1 MRIPPAPAK
10 GPGPGTGRRRSRD
23 GASAATT
30 RWRERRPHLFLRRRD
45 APSVPDPTPSSDDP
59 TPSSDDRAP
68 PSDDRELREAI
79 ESTALG
85 FQVDGPEVDR
95 LCDEAAELGVG
106 GVCVPPGQVER
117 ARSRSAGGL
126 RIVTVANFP
135 LGHEPPGVVEEAA
148 RRAFRAGADVL
159 DTVFPLHTVASADWS
174 RAGALLDALERGSG
188 EGRYRLILE
197 TAAWDARTLNR
208 LLDVLRDRGVPAVKT
223 STGFHPA
230 GGATPEAVRALRTGL
245 PATVEVKASGGIRSP
260 AGARTLLAAGATVL
274 GTSSARKLLR
284 RP

>member
-1 MRIPPAPAK
+1 MVK
-10 GPGPGTGRRRSRD
+10 DGTEPRRNQGVTGSASLRA
-23 GASAATT
+23 GAGH
-30 RWRERRPHLFLRRRD
+30 RPHGTPSFDRRQLLQTND
-45 APSVPDPTPSSDDP
+45 PSVPDST
-59 TPSSDDRAP
+59 P
-68 PSDDRELREAI
+68 PSDDQELREAI

-85 FQVDGPEVDR
+85 FHVDGREADR

-106 GVCVPPGQVER
+106 GVCVPPAQVGR
-117 ARSRSAGGL
+117 ARARVAEDL

-135 LGHEPPGVVEEAA
+135 LGHEPPDVVEEAA

-197 TAAWDARTLNR
+197 TAAWDAETLNL
-208 LLDVLRDRGVPAVKT
+208 LLDFLRDREVSAVKT

-245 PATVEVKASGGIRSP
+245 PPAVEVKASGGIRTP
-260 AGARTLLAAGATVL
+260 AGARALLAAGATVL
-274 GTSSARKLLR
+274 GTSSARALLR
-284 RP
+284 QP